1 MPNRVLEPEEI
12 VLAGKV
18 LSFLEESEGEE
29 SSRDAAHVRDV
40 MDLLVRLRKVATSY
54 TSIIRSH
61 TVAGELRDVHTLTRA
76 ICRSDPYSVEAYMPT
91 RAVVGRSYLVAKFN
105 FFRLLVRMCRHR
117 AGAGRSCSTSWAS
130 RCASR
135 SPRSSPRTC

>member
-40 MDLLVRLRKVATSY
+40 MDLLVRMRKVATS
-54 TSIIRSH
+54 
-61 TVAGELRDVHTLTRA
+61 
-76 ICRSDPYSVEAYMPT
+76 
-91 RAVVGRSYLVAKFN
+91 
-105 FFRLLVRMCRHR
+105 
-117 AGAGRSCSTSWAS
+117 
-130 RCASR
+130 
-135 SPRSSPRTC
+135 